1 MHLKEISRL
10 SLPINVKGMSEPSLH
25 PLFLTQIN
33 IYNVVNKILYF
44 GCCWNLDR
52 IRVLQDGRRHR
63 TLTFQAARR
72 RSSDTSAVARGLM
85 LLAAS
90 PYPETVLTWP
100 DQLMNRAPSKQR
112 DWQTHLIYRLVIVKS
127 ITHALFRTPPLLR
140 KNTKRERGW
149 SSWKPSPANWSGPS
163 FKNKQEDREGY
174 LPAHFIDERTRS
186 SIGRLVKSVHV
197 ELNSLL
203 LLLLLL
209 LLLTVLQLVFGLI

>member
-1 MHLKEISRL
+1 MKEISCL

-33 IYNVVNKILYF
+33 IYNVASKILYF
-44 GCCWNLDR
+44 GCCWNLERSKVCKMDDVTGR
-52 IRVLQDGRRHR
+52 WLSKLQDADLPILPLLGEDLGSRRRHR
-63 TLTFQAARR
+63 ILRL
-72 RSSDTSAVARGLM
+72 S
-85 LLAAS
+85 
-90 PYPETVLTWP
+90 WP

-112 DWQTHLIYRLVIVKS
+112 DWQTHLIHRLVIVKS

-174 LPAHFIDERTRS
+174 LPAYFIDERARS

-197 ELNSLL
+197 ELISLL

-209 LLLTVLQLVFGLI
+209 LLLTYLLHGAESFLRS